1 MKKTIS
7 LVLSLAILVS
17 GVSLATMTSA
27 EEYTNNIIKEDHKV
41 KNKWDLNGSF
51 VAHPGYNWGGL
62 KEGATWDYSI
72 HIKEAKNGNVS
83 VGSIRFT
90 SGDVEVVGHV
100 KQTEVNYNYW
110 SETNLAVAGTAVYND
125 VKYNFLFLYS
135 ERAIWFTLSTVSLE
149 SYWTAQTVWS
159 GSQRAYQLHSKVPDE
174 TFIMDSKMIH

>member
-1 MKKTIS
+1 MKKLLILLTMVALLIGS
-7 LVLSLAILVS
+7 CSLAYAAD
-17 GVSLATMTSA
+17 G
-27 EEYTNNIIKEDHKV
+27 YTNNIVKEDHKI

-72 HIKEAKNGNVS
+72 HIKEANNGDVS

-100 KQTEVNYNYW
+100 KQTKADYSYW
-110 SETNLAVAGTAVYND
+110 SGTNLAAAGTAVYND

-135 ERAIWFTLSTVSLE
+135 ERAIWFALSIEPLE
-149 SYWTAQTVWS
+149 PYWTGETVWGQS
-159 GSQRAYQLHSKVPDE
+159 ERAYQLHSKVPDE
-174 TFIMDSKMIH
+174 TFIMGPKEIH